1 MLPISLKSIYNQG
14 AWDNFWRHKNF
25 PKRHFGAKAPLLAT
39 LLVIVL
45 LFINSS
51 ELSAV
56 ISSDEFTKS
65 EIVLII
71 STIPLF
77 HWNNHTKKMLESLNL
92 LGPWTKVITN
102 FEFSL
107 LYTQQLPYFSYLKN
121 MILNTRSTI

>member
-1 MLPISLKSIYNQG
+1 MIVSMNHRNHADDKTIPISS
-14 AWDNFWRHKNF
+14 
-25 PKRHFGAKAPLLAT
+25 LL
-39 LLVIVL
+39 LIILVIVL

-92 LGPWTKVITN
+92 LGPWTKIITTY
-102 FEFSL
+102 EFFL
-107 LYTQQLPYFSYLKN
+107 L
-121 MILNTRSTI
+121 